1 MYFDLSGFRADIMV
15 ASGAIFGI
23 NQTPILISSK
33 DGWMSQTSKWE
44 VNYMLDFQFLDFAL
58 VKIAKN
64 S

>member
-1 MYFDLSGFRADIMV
+1 MV

-33 DGWMSQTSKWE
+33 DGWMSQTTKWE
-44 VNYMLDFQFLDFAL
+44 VNYMLNFQRLDFAL
-58 VKIAKN
+58 LKIAKN